1 MRSMSNPTS
10 FCPVP
15 KEQQPINEY
24 QELQTS
30 WFFSWVKLPAAKYI
44 SKLIWVGIWSSLFAA
59 PLAEAS
65 FPLAKYPIQFGIC
78 ALGGSS
84 IFVALAAIRLYLGW
98 IYVKNRLYGES
109 IFYEESGWYDGQT
122 WIKTPEILTRDRLL
136 VSYEIQPILKRIQLT
151 FLTLLGAAIAVIS
164 YWVLFIN

>member
-1 MRSMSNPTS
+1 MSNSSS

-30 WFFSWVKLPAAKYI
+30 WFFGWVKLAPAKYI
-44 SKLIWVGIWSSLFAA
+44 TKLIWVGIWSLIVTA
-59 PLAEAS
+59 PLAAAS
-65 FPLAKYPIQFGIC
+65 FPITKSPLQFGIC
-78 ALGGSS
+78 AIGGSLV
-84 IFVALAAIRLYLGW
+84 FVLLAAIRLYLGW
-98 IYVKNRLYGES
+98 IYVKGRLDGES

-136 VSYEIQPILKRIQLT
+136 VSYEIQPILRRLEFT
-151 FLTLLGAAIAVIS
+151 FLTLIGASVAVIS
-164 YWVLFIN
+164 YWLLFINL

>member
-1 MRSMSNPTS
+1 MSNSSS

-30 WFFSWVKLPAAKYI
+30 WFFGWVKLAPAQYI
-44 SKLIWVGIWSSLFAA
+44 NKLIWVGVWSLIVTA
-59 PLAEAS
+59 PLASAS

-78 ALGGSS
+78 AIGGSLVF
-84 IFVALAAIRLYLGW
+84 IMLAAIRLYLGW

-136 VSYEIQPILKRIQLT
+136 VSYEVQPILSRIKAT
-151 FLTLLGAAIAVIS
+151 FITLLGAFIAVIS
-164 YWVLFIN
+164 YWLIFIS